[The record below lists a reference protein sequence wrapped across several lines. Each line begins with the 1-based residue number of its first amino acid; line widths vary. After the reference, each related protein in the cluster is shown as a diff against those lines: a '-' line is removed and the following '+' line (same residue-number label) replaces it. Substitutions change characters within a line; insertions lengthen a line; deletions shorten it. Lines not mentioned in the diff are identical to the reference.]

1 MKKYSK
7 PILIFIISPII
18 IVSSLVDTPLS
29 DLNQAE
35 KFFLLGKFRQS
46 IIAYQDQI
54 RKSENEEIP
63 SYNIGYIYYLESK
76 FDSAS
81 HYCNQSLKYNPQYGP
96 ALYLKGLLNKENGN
110 LHLWG
115 KYLKESLDSHPDKEF
130 PFFELGKFYLKQS
143 NYAEAENYFRESIH
157 ASDIFSIPYPYLA
170 WALEKQGRNKEA
182 IKVLENGLETSYDA
196 KILERLIPLY
206 KKTDQDKKAQKYS
219 GLFVYLFPE
228 HPFSS
233 QLSKNNPDNSSAMG
247 FKELP
252 VREKDSNVFF
262 PVGEEKLYRVS
273 IGPLKV
279 GELFTAIQD
288 TLIFNGKKVYQ
299 VRFSLDS
306 NPDLAFAAVLHSD
319 YLSYVDMYSKQVEL
333 HYLHTRENE
342 KIWDKV
348 YDFDRNKHKFVCRT
362 VREDGHIDVIEK
374 YLPRNTI
381 DGTSIL
387 FYSRQ
392 IVKEKRSERVMTIID
407 ENFVIS
413 DINYTGKMEPVEVRG
428 QEENCYLISGTNHY
442 KGIVGFTGD
451 FRGWFRNSPDH
462 LPVQSD
468 FKIWVGRIKVTTASE
483 EEQKLHKYSK

>member
-1 MKKYSK
+1 M
-7 PILIFIISPII
+7 
-18 IVSSLVDTPLS
+18 DTPLS
-29 DLNQAE
+29 DLTKAE
-35 KFFLLGKFRQS
+35 KFFLTGKKNQS
-46 IIAYQDQI
+46 ILAYQEQI
-54 RKSENEEIP
+54 RNSEREEIP
-63 SYNIGYIYYLESK
+63 SYNIGYIYYLEGQY
-76 FDSAS
+76 DSAYN
-81 HYCNQSLKYNPQYGP
+81 YCEQALKYNSQYGP
-96 ALYLKGLLNKENGN
+96 AQYLKGLLEKEKGDRQLCQN
-110 LHLWG
+110 
-115 KYLKESLDSHPDKEF
+115 YLKKSIKFHPDKEF
-130 PFFELGKFYLKQS
+130 PFFELGKFYLEKQ
-143 NYAEAENYFRESIH
+143 NYLVAENYLRKSID
-157 ASDIFSIPYPYLA
+157 ASDIFSLPYPYLA
-170 WALEKQGRNKEA
+170 TALEKQGRNKEA

-196 KILERLIPLY
+196 EILEKLIPLY
-206 KKTDQDKKAQKYS
+206 QKTDQDEKAQKYG
-219 GLFVYLFPE
+219 GLFTYLFPE
-228 HPFSS
+228 HTLSS
-233 QLSKNNPDNSSAMG
+233 QLSKKYTGNSQAMG

-252 VREKDSNVFF
+252 VRDKGSNVFF

-288 TLIFNGKKVYQ
+288 TLIYNGKEVYQ

-319 YLSYVDMYSKQVEL
+319 YLSYIDMYSKQVEL
-333 HYLHTRENE
+333 HYLHTREND

-387 FYSRQ
+387 FYARQ

-413 DINYTGKMEPVEVRG
+413 DINYTGEMETVDVRG
-428 QEENCYLISGTNHY
+428 QEENCFLITGANHY

-451 FRGWFRNSPDH
+451 FRGWFRNTPDL

-468 FKIWVGRIKVTTASE
+468 FKIWVGRIKVTTATE
-483 EEQKLHKYSK
+483 EEQKLHKYSR